1 METVRV
7 RRESGLRTILG
18 LLVVAALAIIAVFA
32 WNQWASNN
40 TQLSI
45 VYPTDNA
52 ELAGNTVPVKLAAS
66 QNLQDKLNSAAGKVQ
81 IITYLDG
88 KEVARGQALNYS
100 LSSVAPGEH
109 RLEIGLSDQTTSNSI
124 SLSVMPKPVS
134 FTLGGGMGA
143 TNPLPTTSN
152 SLNGIY
158 GNVPSAPDDSI
169 APVPTGTPA
178 AAQAP
183 APPAPTKLPVQVP
196 ASGEGGG
203 SKLAALDQPAAQAIT
218 GAGSDASQPNTQA
231 SVYNSETSQQAAQA
245 GTSLNVSSTQP
256 NKKAVIAAE
265 TAAQPKAD
273 DPMSGVFRGIFA
285 FYVAGFIVGLGL
297 IIVLSKRHPRGNRF

>member
-1 METVRV
+1 METIRV
-7 RRESGLRTILG
+7 RRESGVRTILG
-18 LLVVAALAIIAVFA
+18 LLVVAALAVIGVLA
-32 WNQWASNN
+32 WNQWAANN

-45 VYPTDNA
+45 VYPTDKA
-52 ELAGNTVPVKLAAS
+52 ELAGNTVPVRLAAS
-66 QNLQDKLNSAAGKVQ
+66 QSLQDKLNSPGGQVQ

-88 KEVARGQALNYS
+88 KEVGRGQALNYS
-100 LSSVAPGEH
+100 LTSVAPGEH
-109 RLEIGLSDQTTSNSI
+109 QLEIGLSDQTTSNSV

-143 TNPLPTTSN
+143 ANPLPTASN

-169 APVPTGTPA
+169 ALAPTATA
-178 AAQAP
+178 AAAP
-183 APPAPTKLPVQVP
+183 APAVPAPTQPPVQVP
-196 ASGEGGG
+196 ATGEGGG
-203 SKLAALDQPAAQAIT
+203 SKLAALAQPAGQVVAGTGADTGQPVAQANV
-218 GAGSDASQPNTQA
+218 A
-231 SVYNSETSQQAAQA
+231 NSETARQAAQA

-256 NKKAVIAAE
+256 NKQAVIAAE
-265 TAAQPKAD
+265 TASQAKAA

-297 IIVLSKRHPRGNRF
+297 IVVLRRRRGKVI